1 MEDRHAHLIG
11 LIGFIIAGIM
21 FVGVGIRAGDP
32 LTVAGSVVWTLSC
45 VVWLVPVLRPAP
57 ATR

>member
-1 MEDRHAHLIG
+1 MEEQHAHVAG
-11 LIGFIIAGIM
+11 LIGFIIAGLI
-21 FVGVGIRAGDP
+21 FIAVGIRSDDA

-45 VVWLVPVLRPAP
+45 VVWLVPVVRPAR